1 MSQAIEWHKWKKSIR
16 KQRYWW
22 SCGLQPGT
30 EYKACFERK
39 AKMHFNSMSKFLQTD
54 IQRAVW
60 ILLGRKRKR
69 KGKKKKGKEKE
80 RKRKKKDEHEKRS
93 QSQQFENNLSTDFKV
108 GLTQTC
114 QDKIHTAACI
124 LSENMQISVSH
135 RQLHKLYLLVLLI
148 FGPNIVY
155 KCSSK
160 SGEVGSIRSVSSVN
174 LLCKSSENSN
184 PISYDRYQIF

>member
-1 MSQAIEWHKWKKSIR
+1 MN
-16 KQRYWW
+16 
-22 SCGLQPGT
+22 T
-30 EYKACFERK
+30 
-39 AKMHFNSMSKFLQTD
+39 
-54 IQRAVW
+54 
-60 ILLGRKRKR
+60 
-69 KGKKKKGKEKE
+69 KKK
-80 RKRKKKDEHEKRS
+80 S
-93 QSQQFENNLSTDFKV
+93 QSQQFENNLSTDFKI

-160 SGEVGSIRSVSSVN
+160 SDEVGSIRSVSSVN